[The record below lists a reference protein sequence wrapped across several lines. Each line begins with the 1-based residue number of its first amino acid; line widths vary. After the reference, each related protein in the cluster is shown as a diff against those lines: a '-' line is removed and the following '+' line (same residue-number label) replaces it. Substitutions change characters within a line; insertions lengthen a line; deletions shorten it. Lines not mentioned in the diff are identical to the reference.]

1 MNDAERQEFDN
12 MIGFIIRS
20 MGGEVKEPISKGIE
34 HFRAVEQ
41 AYVKLLAEK
50 ASWEAE
56 RSRLVEEL
64 RVATVSNQRTD
75 RLPTVGRKADPERP
89 ASSKESST
97 DFLPTIAT
105 TPVKTDKVEV
115 GKVDPA
121 KAGTNKI
128 EAKKSFISRLFGG

>member
-1 MNDAERQEFDN
+1 MNDAERQQFDN

-20 MGGEVKEPISKGIE
+20 MGGEVREPISKGIE

-64 RVATVSNQRTD
+64 RVATLSNQRTD
-75 RLPTVGRKADPERP
+75 RLPTVGRKAAPERP
-89 ASSKESST
+89 SKESST
-97 DFLPTIAT
+97 DFLPTPVT
-105 TPVKTDKVEV
+105 VPVKTDKVEV

-121 KAGTNKI
+121 KAETNKI